1 VKLRECKGAA
11 HYRTGSDRILDS
23 TWQTELVFL
32 IQRMNANA
40 DLSASIRSLP
50 QVSKLTLTP
59 MWPLATQYRT
69 GSGSDLVVY
78 EMFKPAQE
86 DV

>member
-11 HYRTGSDRILDS
+11 HYRTGNDRILDS

-40 DLSASIRSLP
+40 DLTASIRSLL

-59 MWPLATQYRT
+59 MWPL
-69 GSGSDLVVY
+69 
-78 EMFKPAQE
+78 FKE
-86 DV
+86 